1 MAAGCRFYSGKAL
14 PSGIHCNPGCPRCQG
29 LVGRARHRRIAP
41 RPGQRTSKAGKPF
54 VTATIRVKDG
64 DENQWWKVLAF
75 SESIQPS

>member
-1 MAAGCRFYSGKAL
+1 VA
-14 PSGIHCNPGCPRCQG
+14 
-29 LVGRARHRRIAP
+29 RADGGHRRIAP